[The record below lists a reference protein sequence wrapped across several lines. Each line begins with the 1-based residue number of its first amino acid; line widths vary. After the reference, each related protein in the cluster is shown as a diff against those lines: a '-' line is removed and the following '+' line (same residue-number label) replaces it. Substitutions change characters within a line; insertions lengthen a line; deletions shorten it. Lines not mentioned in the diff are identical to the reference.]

1 MYRMQAEVVLINS
14 LYGGYEK
21 SILRSNQ
28 APDLISDIKKT
39 IRWVI
44 KFELHMES
52 KL

>member
-1 MYRMQAEVVLINS
+1 M
-14 LYGGYEK
+14 GGYEK